1 MKIPFND
8 LSRQYKSI
16 QKQLSSSLNNVLK
29 SGWFILG
36 KNVEIFEEDFADYVG
51 KKYGIGVATG
61 TDALFLSLLACGIKR
76 DDEVITVSNTA
87 IPTIAAISATGAIPI
102 LVDINPFFT
111 IDTNKIEEKIT
122 SRTKAIIP
130 VHLYGQSCQMG
141 PILDIA
147 RKHNLFVIEDCA
159 QAHGSE
165 YKRKKLPFGDTG
177 CFSFYPTKNLGAYGD
192 GGMIVTNNAGLAQKL
207 KLLRNYGETKRFTH
221 IIKGYN
227 SRLDEIQAAILRIK
241 LKYLE
246 KWNQK
251 RKKIAQLYDQLLT
264 GIVFTPQED
273 KDSKHVYHLYVI
285 KTERRNELQ
294 EFLYSKN
301 IGTNIHYPI
310 PVHLQKGYS
319 DLGYKKGE
327 FPKSEKNAKEILS
340 LPIFPEL
347 GESEILYI
355 CNNIRKFFK

>member
-16 QKQLSSSLNNVLK
+16 QKQLNRALNNVLK

-36 KNVEIFEEDFADYVG
+36 ENVEIFEEDFADYVG

-76 DDEVITVSNTA
+76 GDEVITVSNTA
-87 IPTIAAISATGAIPI
+87 IPTIVAISATGAIPV

-111 IDTNKIEEKIT
+111 IDINKIEKKIT
-122 SRTKAIIP
+122 DRTKAIIP
-130 VHLYGQSCQMG
+130 VHLYGQSCQMDS
-141 PILDIA
+141 ILNIA
-147 RKHNLFVIEDCA
+147 KKNNLYVIEDCA
-159 QAHGSE
+159 QAHGSV
-165 YKRKKLPFGDTG
+165 YKRKQVPFGDIG

-207 KLLRNYGETKRFTH
+207 KLLRNYGETKKFTH

-246 KWNQK
+246 NWNRK
-251 RKKIAQLYDQLLT
+251 RRNIAQLYNQLLR
-264 GIVFTPQED
+264 GIVLTPQED
-273 KDSKHVYHLYVI
+273 IDARHVYHLYVI
-285 KTERRNELQ
+285 KTEKRNELQ
-294 EFLYSKN
+294 EYLFSKN

-310 PVHLQKGYS
+310 PVHLQKGYA

-327 FPKSEKNAKEILS
+327 FPMSEKTAKEILS

-347 GESEILYI
+347 RENEILYI
-355 CNNIRKFFK
+355 CNSIRKFFK

>member
-16 QKQLSSSLNNVLK
+16 QKQLNRSLNNVLK

-76 DDEVITVSNTA
+76 GDEVITVSNTA
-87 IPTIAAISATGAIPI
+87 IPTIAAISATGAIPV
-102 LVDINPFFT
+102 LVDINSFFT

-141 PILDIA
+141 PILNIA
-147 RKHNLFVIEDCA
+147 KKHSLFVIEDCA

-165 YKRKKLPFGDTG
+165 YKRKKVPFGDIG

-251 RKKIAQLYDQLLT
+251 RKKIAQLYNQLLT

-285 KTERRNELQ
+285 KTEKRNELQ

-301 IGTNIHYPI
+301 IATNIHYPI